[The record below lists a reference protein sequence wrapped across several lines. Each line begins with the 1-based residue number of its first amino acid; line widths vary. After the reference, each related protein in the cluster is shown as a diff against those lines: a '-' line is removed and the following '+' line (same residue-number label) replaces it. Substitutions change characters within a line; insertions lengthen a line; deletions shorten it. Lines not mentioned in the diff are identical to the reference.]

1 MYMSHYMIHNIMKY
15 VINDYYK
22 EDYDRYTAEDYYDN
36 YCFQYTFSEW
46 YFLYR
51 KKEKKTSK
59 YKHTPKIILVG

>member
-51 KKEKKTSK
+51 KHEKKNSK

>member
-1 MYMSHYMIHNIMKY
+1 MYMSHYMIHNIIKY
-15 VINDYYK
+15 VINDCSK

-51 KKEKKTSK
+51 KKEKINSK

>member
-46 YFLYR
+46 YFFKL
-51 KKEKKTSK
+51 SL
-59 YKHTPKIILVG
+59 IFFFVSSL